1 MEQDSPQTMS
11 HVTPFTK
18 RRRVGQLPSYVLKCT
33 MKKIGVILVAL
44 LLVAQQ
50 IMQSVDHNLA

>member
-33 MKKIGVILVAL
+33 MKKIGVILVA
-44 LLVAQQ
+44 VTQQ